1 MIRALEVGDLSGLV
15 IILVAL
21 MIVPPIILSGIGI
34 AIRKKY
40 PTGSKVLYILA
51 GLYLLVGLGICGTL
65 LAG

>member
-15 IILVAL
+15 FMLIAL
-21 MIVPPIILSGIGI
+21 MIVPPIILSVIGA

-40 PTGSKVLYILA
+40 PTGAKVLYILA

-65 LAG
+65 IAG